1 MESNPDKNKIRMRH
15 QGGGHWTVT
24 SSYWADV
31 CDRDYRTDETC
42 VAHIIEE
49 RSMKEHNLYF
59 ACLNEAWNNLPEN
72 IANRFPTVTHMRKI
86 GLIECGY
93 YNERMIVLPDHESA
107 KNVATF
113 VGDDQYAVISVV
125 THLAHLAMGF

>member
-1 MESNPDKNKIRMRH
+1 M
-15 QGGGHWTVT
+15 
-24 SSYWADV
+24 
-31 CDRDYRTDETC
+31 
-42 VAHIIEE
+42 
-49 RSMKEHNLYF
+49 
-59 ACLNEAWNNLPEN
+59 NEAWNNLPEN

-125 THLAHLAMGF
+125 GPAVVMRTAMSQSRLAMGQQQFRKSKEDVLTWAAELCGITYEELTANVGTIA